1 MEYIS
6 LGNDTILIVDDSK
19 FIAQAYSH
27 ILVNLGYRVLIARD
41 GKTGL
46 FAAITRSPRLIL
58 LSMFMPDMDG
68 PEALRTLK
76 QTPSTKDIPVVVIR
90 SLSKEYGKKL
100 MQDGAAGYFEK
111 CSMTPEKLGD
121 AVSGILNRTIG
132 S

>member
-1 MEYIS
+1 MEYIF

-19 FIAQAYSH
+19 FIAQAYSNV
-27 ILVNLGYRVLIARD
+27 LASLGYRVLSARD
-41 GKTGL
+41 GKAGL
-46 FAAITRSPRLIL
+46 FAAITHSPLIFF

-76 QTPSTKDIPVVVIR
+76 QTPSTKDIPVLVIS

-100 MQDGAAGYFEK
+100 MQDGAAEYFEK

-121 AVSGILNRTIG
+121 AVSEILNRTIG